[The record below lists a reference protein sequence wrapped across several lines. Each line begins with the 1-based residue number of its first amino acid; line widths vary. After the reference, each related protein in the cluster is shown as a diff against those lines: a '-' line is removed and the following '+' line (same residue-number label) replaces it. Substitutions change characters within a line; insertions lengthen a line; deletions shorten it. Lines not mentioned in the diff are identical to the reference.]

1 MREPRGRRAGE
12 RVSGIP
18 GRSAL
23 VLGCVKT
30 EQVKQR
36 LEGSSSRW
44 AISRRKVLRFRVPGA
59 NFREK
64 F

>member
-12 RVSGIP
+12 RVSGFRE
-18 GRSAL
+18 GSAL

-36 LEGSSSRW
+36 LESFIPHIG
-44 AISRRKVLRFRVPGA
+44 
-59 NFREK
+59 N
-64 F
+64 